1 LRAKPDPVTR
11 AVTRSLARLL
21 RLAGWVVVAGLGL
34 LAVIRAVAPDVGSP
48 ALLGLFGLGALPFL
62 GALPVGA
69 LALVRRYLWLGLVA
83 LAVAAAAL
91 PTGLPEAGARTSLPV
106 AARHAPTIRV
116 LSWNLYYGNTDASS
130 IERAVAKADAD
141 LVVLQEVSAANLPL
155 LRRSPIL
162 AAYPHQVVSAI
173 PSGAFGSGI
182 WSRLPLDG
190 SEEFDLGGLPMTRA
204 LVRTPEGP
212 VRLIN
217 VHTLSPIAKGGPAT
231 WTRQLRSLGQEA
243 RRPGPPVLLA
253 GDFNATWGHRPFRR
267 LLDAGLDDAAAALG
281 RPWTPTW
288 RAGGRLPPA
297 LRLDHVLTGPGLVAT
312 SYATGPAAGSDHRS
326 IVVDV
331 AFTAPPP

>member
-1 LRAKPDPVTR
+1 MPGPATR
-11 AVTRSLARLL
+11 AVAGLLARLL

-34 LAVIRAVAPDVGSP
+34 LAVIRVLAPDVRSP
-48 ALLGLFGLGALPFL
+48 ALVGSFGLGALPFL

-69 LALVRRYLWLGLVA
+69 VALVRRHLRLGLAA

-91 PTGLPEAGARTSLPV
+91 PTGLPELAARTSLPV

-116 LSWNLYYGNTDASS
+116 LSWNLYFGNTDASS
-130 IERAVAKADAD
+130 IERVVAEADAD
-141 LVVLQEVSAANLPL
+141 LVVLQEVSGTNLPL

-162 AAYPHQVVSAI
+162 AAYPHQVVSAV
-173 PSGAFGSGI
+173 PAAFGSGI

-190 SEEFDLGGLPMTRA
+190 AKEFDLDGLPMTRA
-204 LVRTPEGP
+204 LVRTPAGP

-217 VHTLSPIAKGGPAT
+217 VHALSPIADGGPAT
-231 WTRQLRSLGQEA
+231 WARQMRSLGEEA

-288 RAGGRLPPA
+288 RAGGRLPPT

-331 AFTAPPP
+331 TFTAPAP